1 MTTRS
6 GAARRSLTERRQ
18 QLLDAAV
25 QVMSERGVA
34 AATTRAITEA
44 AGVPQ
49 GMFHYCFDSKGA
61 LLRALLERESES
73 ALAAASQLDPGSD
86 TFAEALSKVV
96 HSQLARVRADP
107 ARYLVITELTVV
119 ARTDAELLELSRWE
133 HRQYVELVTHQLG
146 RWHPDRPVPEL
157 ETLAVVILAGI
168 DGLTDSWLTTRD
180 DEAGIAA
187 ATLFAN
193 GINALLERER

>member
-1 MTTRS
+1 MTTKS
-6 GAARRSLTERRQ
+6 GTARRSLTERRQ

-73 ALAAASQLDPGSD
+73 ALAAASQLDPGSE
-86 TFAEALSKVV
+86 TFAEALSKVIQA
-96 HSQLARVRADP
+96 QLARVRAEP
-107 ARYLVITELTVV
+107 ARYLVIADLTVV

-133 HRQYVELVTHQLG
+133 RRQYVELVAHQLG
-146 RWHPDRPVPEL
+146 RWHPDRPVEEL
-157 ETLAVVILAGI
+157 ETLAAVILAGL
-168 DGLTDSWLTTRD
+168 DGLTEAWLTTRD
-180 DEAGIAA
+180 DEACIAA
-187 ATLFAN
+187 ATLFAD
-193 GINALLERER
+193 GVSALVERER